1 MVCSVGTGTVAE
13 YYLGEQAG
21 YYTDGREPQG
31 RWYTP
36 SGAFDLENGAVVDD
50 QIFKNLHGGISPD
63 GAVLGQNNQSLKSE
77 RVGGYDLTFSAPKSV
92 SVMWAVADADLRAV
106 IEAAQAKAARAAL
119 DVLKDNASY
128 CRRGKGGATLE
139 KVAFLGATFQH
150 GEARPTERADGSVA
164 SDPQLHT
171 HAVVFNIAEREDG
184 TWGALDGRHFY
195 KWKMAA
201 GALYR
206 AHLASELQREL
217 GVEIEVSR
225 NGLFEVAGITK
236 DIRDHFSS
244 RRNGIEE
251 DLAARGLK
259 TKDAQALASAVT
271 KTSRRTKSQGEETAE
286 GRHDRWKREAESLG
300 LTGQTLTDCVSSQ
313 VSDRKPESFAERI
326 EQIPRDLTEHEAV
339 FRLETLYRAVAE
351 AALETG
357 ASTQEIERAVSGLLS
372 GPVVEIGRDEIG
384 LAMYSTE
391 EMIRTEKEL
400 VEIAERGGTKGTHR
414 LSLSDVTTLLE
425 NGDLS
430 SEQRMAVESVT
441 TGADICVMEGAAGAG
456 KTHALRS
463 VADAYRGDGYRVIGT
478 SIAWRMAN
486 QLGEDLNI
494 DSKATDAWL
503 AQGKAG
509 LPFLDDKTVL
519 IVDEAGQLSSGQ
531 MLKVLQAAEEAH
543 SKVIFTGDQRQL
555 QAIGAGPGLR
565 LVAEQVGVVRI
576 DTIIRQREAWA
587 RTAVQD
593 FSLGRADKAISA
605 FEQREALQWCADG
618 NEAVAAAVY
627 DWKDFKSSN
636 SAKTALIMAKTNKQV
651 RALNTEMRRHLREE
665 GHLRGDDH
673 RIKAVDASGRAY
685 DLDVATGDQVMFKKR
700 IDELGMVNGTTGIV
714 TRIEPVRS
722 GHKFYMD
729 VQGRQIEFT
738 TSELFDDKGRVPLAH
753 GYAATV
759 YSSQGTTVDA
769 AYVVADHTLKR
780 NEIYVA
786 ASRSRDGCRIYLDR
800 EGVEKSARSQMP
812 LSDIA
817 RSSIPK
823 ARLRK
828 HLSDAWS
835 RAQMKSS
842 TRDFDNS
849 TTPVV
854 QQRQEKTV
862 PDSASK
868 NIKMRLP
875 RIELGR

>member
-36 SGAFDLENGAVVDD
+36 SGAFDFENGAAVDD

-63 GAVLGQNNQSLKSE
+63 GLVLAQNNQSLKSE

-92 SVMWAVADADLRAV
+92 SVMWAVADGDIRAV
-106 IEAAQAKAARAAL
+106 IEAAQEKATRAAL
-119 DVLKDNASY
+119 DVLRNNASY

-139 KVAFLGATFQH
+139 KVEFPGATFQH
-150 GEARPTERADGSVA
+150 GEARPTERTDGSVA

-171 HAVVFNIAEREDG
+171 HAVIFNIAERDDG

-201 GALYR
+201 GAIYR

-217 GVEIEVSR
+217 GVEIEVNK
-225 NGLFEVAGITK
+225 NGLFEVAGISK

-271 KTSRRTKSQGEETAE
+271 KASRRTKSQGDETAE
-286 GRHDRWKREAESLG
+286 GRHDRWKREAEALD
-300 LTGQTLTDCVSSQ
+300 LTGQTLAGYVGNHVSGQ
-313 VSDRKPESFAERI
+313 KPETFAERI
-326 EQIPRDLTEHEAV
+326 EQIPHDLTEHEAV
-339 FRLETLYRAVAE
+339 FRLETLYRAAAE

-357 ASTQEIERAVSGLLS
+357 ASSQDIERGVSNLLS
-372 GPVVEIGRDEIG
+372 GSVFEIGKDELG

-400 VEIAERGGTKGTHR
+400 VEIAQRGAARGKHR
-414 LSLSDVTTLLE
+414 LSLSDVTTQLKT
-425 NGDLS
+425 GDLS

-441 TGADICVMEGAAGAG
+441 TGADICVLEGAAGAG

-463 VADAYRGDGYRVIGT
+463 VADVYRGDGYRVIGT
-478 SIAWRMAN
+478 STAWRMAN
-486 QLGEDLNI
+486 QLGDDLDI
-494 DSKATDAWL
+494 ESKATDAWL

-509 LPFLDDKTVL
+509 KPFLDDKTVL
-519 IVDEAGQLSSGQ
+519 IVDEAGQLSSAQ

-543 SKVIFTGDQRQL
+543 AKVIFTGDQRQL

-576 DTIIRQREAWA
+576 DTIVRQREAWA
-587 RTAVQD
+587 RTAVED

-605 FEQREALQWCADG
+605 FEQRDALRWCGDG
-618 NEAVAAAVY
+618 NEAVAAAVC

-651 RALNTEMRRHLREE
+651 RALNTQMRHHLREA
-665 GHLRGDDH
+665 GQLRGDDH
-673 RIKAVDASGRAY
+673 RIKATDSSGRAY
-685 DLDVATGDQVMFKKR
+685 DLDVAIGDQVMFKKR
-700 IDELGMVNGTTGIV
+700 IDELRVVNGTTGIV
-714 TRIEPVRS
+714 RRIEPVRS
-722 GHKFYMD
+722 GHKMTID
-729 VQGRQIEFT
+729 LQGRQIEFT
-738 TSELFDDKGRVPLAH
+738 TSDNTDEKGRVPLAH

-759 YSSQGTTVDA
+759 YSSQGATVDS

-786 ASRSRDGCRIYLDR
+786 ASRARESCRIYLDR
-800 EGVEKSARSQMP
+800 EEIEKSVRSQMP
-812 LSDIA
+812 LSDAA

-823 ARLRK
+823 ARLRQ
-828 HLSDAWS
+828 HLSEAWA
-835 RAQMKSS
+835 RAQTKSS
-842 TRDFDNS
+842 TRDFSPSLQERNS
-849 TTPVV
+849 PRL
-854 QQRQEKTV
+854 QAGK
-862 PDSASK
+862 A
-868 NIKMRLP
+868 LP
-875 RIELGR
+875 RIELDR

>member
-1 MVCSVGTGTVAE
+1 MVCSVGTGTAAE
-13 YYLGEQAG
+13 YYLGEQTG

-36 SGAFDLENGAVVDD
+36 SGAFDLENGAAVDD
-50 QIFKNLHGGISPD
+50 ETFKNLHGGISPD
-63 GAVLGQNNQSLKSE
+63 GEPLAQNNQSLKSE
-77 RVGGYDLTFSAPKSV
+77 RVGGYDVTFSAPKSV
-92 SVMWAVADADLRAV
+92 SVMWAVADGDVRAA
-106 IEAAQAKAARAAL
+106 IEAAQERATRAAL

-128 CRRGKGGATLE
+128 CRRGKGGTSLE
-139 KVAFLGATFQH
+139 KVEFLGATFQH

-171 HAVVFNIAEREDG
+171 HAVVFNIAERQDG

-225 NGLFEVAGITK
+225 NGLFEVAGISK

-251 DLAARGLK
+251 DLATRGLK

-271 KTSRRTKSQGEETAE
+271 KASRRTKSQGGETAE
-286 GRHDRWKREAESLG
+286 NRHDRWKREAESLG
-300 LTGQTLTDCVSSQ
+300 LTGQMLADCVSTQ
-313 VSDRKPESFAERI
+313 VSGRKSETFAERI

-339 FRLETLYRAVAE
+339 FRLETLYRAAAE

-357 ASTQEIERAVSGLLS
+357 ASSEDIERGVSSLLS
-372 GPVVEIGRDEIG
+372 GSVVEIGQDELG

-400 VEIAERGGTKGTHR
+400 VEIAERGAARGKHR
-414 LSLSDVTTLLE
+414 LSLSDVTIQLE

-441 TGADICVMEGAAGAG
+441 TGANICVMEGAAGAG

-463 VADAYRGDGYRVIGT
+463 VANAYRGDGYRVIGT
-478 SIAWRMAN
+478 STAWRMAN
-486 QLGEDLNI
+486 QLGDDLNI
-494 DSKATDAWL
+494 ESKATDAWL
-503 AQGKAG
+503 AQGKSG
-509 LPFLDDKTVL
+509 SPFLDEKTVL
-519 IVDEAGQLSSGQ
+519 IVDEAGQLSSAQ

-543 SKVIFTGDQRQL
+543 AKVIFTGDQRQL

-576 DTIIRQREAWA
+576 DTIVRQREAWA

-605 FEQREALQWCADG
+605 FEQRDALQWCGDG
-618 NEAVAAAVY
+618 KEAVEAAVC
-627 DWKDFKSSN
+627 DWKEFKSSN
-636 SAKTALIMAKTNKQV
+636 SAKTALVMAKTNKQV
-651 RALNTEMRRHLREE
+651 RALNTQMRHHLRDA
-665 GHLRGDDH
+665 GQLRGDDY
-673 RIKAVDASGRAY
+673 RIKAVDASGRGY
-685 DLDVATGDQVMFKKR
+685 DLDVAAGDQIMFKKR
-700 IDELGMVNGTTGIV
+700 IDEFGVVNGTTGMV
-714 TRIEPVRS
+714 RRIEVVRS
-722 GHKFYMD
+722 GHKMTID
-729 VQGRQIEFT
+729 LQGRQIEFT
-738 TSELFDDKGRVPLAH
+738 TVELADDKGRVPLAH

-759 YSSQGTTVDA
+759 YSSQGATVDS

-786 ASRSRDGCRIYLDR
+786 ASRARDSCQIYLDR
-800 EGVEKSARSQMP
+800 KGIEKSARSQMP
-812 LSDIA
+812 LSDAA
-817 RSSIPK
+817 RSDIQK
-823 ARLRK
+823 NILRQ
-828 HLSDAWS
+828 HLSEAWG
-835 RAQMKSS
+835 RAQTKTS
-842 TRDFDNS
+842 TRDFSSSLPEWNS
-849 TTPVV
+849 P
-854 QQRQEKTV
+854 
-862 PDSASK
+862 
-868 NIKMRLP
+868 RLQAGKALP
-875 RIELGR
+875 CIELDR